1 MILEYKGKPKFK
13 LPGKYF
19 HKLGIEYK
27 QQNPMYTLRTFPEN
41 VMNLDETKAFGSVTG
56 GLFGVLKAQ
65 MDQFS
70 DFTKSWYLNDLNP
83 TN

>member
-1 MILEYKGKPKFK
+1 
-13 LPGKYF
+13 
-19 HKLGIEYK
+19 
-27 QQNPMYTLRTFPEN
+27 MYTLRTFPEN